1 MLQPVAA
8 VALSACLL
16 ASVSALPGM
25 NRLVSPQRIAQTAL
39 TKAHTF
45 AGLDACPAPNLLPKS
60 CINGES
66 PEHVDGCCTNT
77 PGGQILQTQFWDT
90 DPATGPDDSWTV
102 HGLWPDNCDGTYQE
116 YCDPDRQYT
125 DIEEILANYGGQ
137 DVLDYMNV
145 LVASLSLHAG
155 RPLIDLGACSV
166 YWKDDEGTCIST
178 LNTTCYGRTY
188 TQYEEVVDYFDR
200 AVALFKTLP
209 TYTWLAAAGI
219 HPSTS
224 QTYTLAQLQSVAVQN
239 FGYEAIW
246 GCTDDN
252 ELDEVWYGYTTRG
265 PVKGG
270 KFEAAAPDG
279 AKSSCPDTGIKY
291 LPKNSTSGSS
301 GGTSSS
307 NSTTDTDKV
316 FLNGSSPPALRSQSY
331 RALSPV
337 VANGAQNG
345 CLISSGRWY
354 TTGTCAGYRPS
365 HTSADNSTFT
375 LSTSKG
381 PCAVTDAG
389 ELSCASGNEAA
400 TFGKV
405 SRGCPLFPCSFPSSR
420 VTDSVDF
427 FHQDANTYLTYASSP
442 DFYASE
448 LAAGQT
454 QVVVSTNEEAVSLKI
469 VYAPQ

>member
-8 VALSACLL
+8 AALCACLL
-16 ASVSALPGM
+16 ASVSALPGT
-25 NRLVSPQRIAQTAL
+25 NRLASPQHSAQTAL
-39 TKAHTF
+39 AKAHTF
-45 AGLDACPAPNLLPKS
+45 AGLDACPAPYLLPKS
-60 CINGES
+60 CVNGES

-90 DPATGPDDSWTV
+90 DPATGPDDTWTV

-125 DIEEILANYGGQ
+125 DIAEILANYGGQ

-145 LVASLSLHAG
+145 
-155 RPLIDLGACSV
+155 
-166 YWKDDEGTCIST
+166 YWKDDQGDDNSFWAHEWGKHGTCIST

-291 LPKNSTSGSS
+291 LPKNSTSGSP

-316 FLNGSSPPALRSQSY
+316 FLN
-331 RALSPV
+331 V

-365 HTSADNSTFT
+365 HTRANNSTFT

-400 TFGKV
+400 TFGK
-405 SRGCPLFPCSFPSSR
+405 
-420 VTDSVDF
+420 DE
-427 FHQDANTYLTYASSP
+427 NNYLTYASSP

-448 LAAGQT
+448 IAAGQT